1 MIFALK
7 LLACLIIATAL
18 VWNYRSLVNY
28 LLRPYENFS
37 YHLQGTPKQL
47 HTAFKAHCM
56 SSGWQSFKAIFKAS
70 WHDRCSGFLLKSETE
85 IELVLQP
92 LLGGR
97 NSMRPNLILTFQ
109 EDFSPNHCHLI
120 GEFQIVSQTFF
131 KLFFGGWHI
140 TLGMVMVLI
149 LLSPNLTGNIRLTSL
164 FVPCLMA
171 IAPWLTVVLCRL
183 GAERQIEQVRAY
195 LEDLLYN
202 LENQGE
208 AQP

>member
-1 MIFALK
+1 
-7 LLACLIIATAL
+7 
-18 VWNYRSLVNY
+18 
-28 LLRPYENFS
+28 
-37 YHLQGTPKQL
+37 
-47 HTAFKAHCM
+47 
-56 SSGWQSFKAIFKAS
+56 
-70 WHDRCSGFLLKSETE
+70 
-85 IELVLQP
+85 
-92 LLGGR
+92 
-97 NSMRPNLILTFQ
+97 MRPNLILTFQ